1 MNKPALSL
9 PATCW
14 CMCMPSWQGMAAST
28 WQSLSVASHSHLR
41 THVQRGSHLSK
52 AFYAW
57 VDQEWWNHSHS
68 RSHTPYKV
76 TQLLQGK
83 CRMPAG
89 LVSLISVCLGQLT
102 GSGPQWWIAESV
114 CAVVVWIAC
123 FFFNFIN
130 LMAHFQSYYKRNN
143 WRLQLL
149 SGHQG

>member
-1 MNKPALSL
+1 
-9 PATCW
+9 
-14 CMCMPSWQGMAAST
+14 MPSWQGMAAST

-52 AFYAW
+52 AFHAW

-123 FFFNFIN
+123 FFFLILLIWWPIFSLTIKETIEDS
-130 LMAHFQSYYKRNN
+130 SYCRDTKVKKM
-143 WRLQLL
+143 LEIQLL
-149 SGHQG
+149 